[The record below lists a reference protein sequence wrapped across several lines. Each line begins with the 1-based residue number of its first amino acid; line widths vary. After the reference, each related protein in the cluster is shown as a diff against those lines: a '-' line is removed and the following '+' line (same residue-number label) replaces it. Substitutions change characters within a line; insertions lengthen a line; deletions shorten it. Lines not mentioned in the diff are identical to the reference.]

1 MANNKILLIGGGG
14 HCRSVADCL
23 LAAGNH
29 MEIGIV
35 ERPGIVSQSTNGIPV
50 VGCDDDLPRLL
61 SEGWTEAV
69 VTLGSVGDPAR
80 RRVLFLHLKELG
92 FHLPVVADPT
102 AIISSDTEIGE
113 GTFLGKRTVVNAGTR
128 IGACAIINTGAVLE
142 HDCSIGAFAH
152 ISPGT
157 VLCGGVTVGEGTH
170 VGAGSVVRQQIQIG
184 AGSLIGIGSSV
195 VSDVPPNCMAYGTPC
210 KVVKTI

>member
-1 MANNKILLIGGGG
+1 MESKRYLLIGGGG

-23 LAAGNH
+23 RAADPDVTL
-29 MEIGIV
+29 GIV
-35 ERPGIVSQSTNGIPV
+35 ERPGAAPQSANGIPV

-61 SEGWTEAV
+61 SAGWTEAV
-69 VTLGSVGDPAR
+69 VTLGSVGAPSR
-80 RRVLFLHLKELG
+80 RRALFLHLKELG

-113 GTFLGKRTVVNAGTR
+113 GTFIGKRTVVNAGTR

-152 ISPGT
+152 ISPGA